1 MKSAAA
7 RASTTEVS
15 FMCLR
20 ETPSLVFVFAEAGE
34 GAAVFDVG
42 AVTVEVLA
50 GED

>member
-1 MKSAAA
+1 MKIAAA
-7 RASTTEVS
+7 RANTTGAS
-15 FMCLR
+15 FVCLR
-20 ETPSLVFVFAEAGE
+20 ETPSLVFVLAEAGE